1 MYEFIAG
8 VLQGITEFL
17 PVSSSGHLV
26 IFSSLSES
34 LDLNT
39 YDIAFLHI
47 GTLLSI
53 FVYYRKRIL
62 NIFSSLETFT
72 SSFKIISVALLP
84 AVLVG
89 LFSPL
94 QEIIDS
100 NKNILQIT
108 GSAYL
113 IFSIFLFISINL
125 RSENNISFQE
135 ISLKQSFI
143 VGLAQA
149 FALVPGI
156 SRSGVTLVTGMYLGI
171 KKTEAIYFSLLLG
184 IPTIF
189 GAWVLTFVDSSF
201 TINTSILAPS
211 AVAFISG
218 LLAIK
223 VLVNLTVNSKL
234 QYFGIYCL
242 LLSVICFTN

>member
-26 IFSSLSES
+26 ILSSLNNS
-34 LDLNT
+34 LNLNT

-53 FVYYRKRIL
+53 IVYYRKRIL
-62 NIFSSLETFT
+62 DTFYDIEIFTNSL
-72 SSFKIISVALLP
+72 KVISVALIP
-84 AVLVG
+84 AVAVG

-100 NKNILQIT
+100 NKDILQIT
-108 GSAYL
+108 GAAYL
-113 IFSIFLFISINL
+113 LFSIFLLSTRNL
-125 RSENNISFQE
+125 KGENNTSFQQ
-135 ISLKQSFI
+135 ISLKQAFI
-143 VGLAQA
+143 IGLAQA

-189 GAWVLTFVDSSF
+189 GAWLLTFVESSF
-201 TINTSILAPS
+201 TFNTAMLLPSI
-211 AVAFISG
+211 VAFISG
-218 LLAIK
+218 LLAIRF
-223 VLVNLTVNSKL
+223 LVNVTVNSKL
-234 QYFGIYCL
+234 QYFGLYCL
-242 LLSVICFTN
+242 LLSVFCFIN

>member
-17 PVSSSGHLV
+17 PISSSGHLV
-26 IFSSLSES
+26 IFSSISES

-53 FVYYRKRIL
+53 FVYYRKRII
-62 NIFSSLETFT
+62 NIFSSKEAFT

-94 QEIIDS
+94 QEIIDT

-125 RSENNISFQE
+125 RSENNISFQD

-189 GAWVLTFVDSSF
+189 GAWLLTFVDSSF

-242 LLSVICFTN
+242 LLSVICFAN

>member
-17 PVSSSGHLV
+17 PISSSGHLV
-26 IFSSLSES
+26 IFSSISES

-53 FVYYRKRIL
+53 FVYYRKRII
-62 NIFSSLETFT
+62 NIFSSKEAFT

-125 RSENNISFQE
+125 RSENNILFKE

-189 GAWVLTFVDSSF
+189 GAWLLTFIDSSF

-218 LLAIK
+218 LLAIR

-242 LLSVICFTN
+242 LLSVICFAN

>member
-1 MYEFIAG
+1 MYEFVAG

-26 IFSSLSES
+26 ILSSLNNS
-34 LDLNT
+34 LNLNT

-53 FVYYRKRIL
+53 IVYYRKRIL
-62 NIFSSLETFT
+62 DTFYDIEIFTNSL
-72 SSFKIISVALLP
+72 KVISVALIP
-84 AVLVG
+84 AVAVG

-100 NKNILQIT
+100 NKDILQIT
-108 GSAYL
+108 GVAYL
-113 IFSIFLFISINL
+113 LFSIILLSTRNL
-125 RSENNISFQE
+125 KGENNTSFQQ
-135 ISLKQSFI
+135 ISLKQAFI
-143 VGLAQA
+143 IGLAQA

-189 GAWVLTFVDSSF
+189 GAWLLTFVESSF
-201 TINTSILAPS
+201 TFNTAMLLPSI
-211 AVAFISG
+211 VAFISG
-218 LLAIK
+218 LLAIRF
-223 VLVNLTVNSKL
+223 LVNVTVNSKL
-234 QYFGIYCL
+234 QYFGLYCL
-242 LLSVICFTN
+242 LLSVFCFIN

>member
-1 MYEFIAG
+1 MYEFVAG

-26 IFSSLSES
+26 ILSSLNNS
-34 LDLNT
+34 LNLNT

-53 FVYYRKRIL
+53 IVYYRKRIL
-62 NIFSSLETFT
+62 DTFYDIEIFTNSL
-72 SSFKIISVALLP
+72 KVISVALIP
-84 AVLVG
+84 AVAVG

-100 NKNILQIT
+100 NKDILQIT
-108 GSAYL
+108 GVAYL
-113 IFSIFLFISINL
+113 LFSIILLSTRNL
-125 RSENNISFQE
+125 KGENNTSFQQ
-135 ISLKQSFI
+135 ISLKQAFI
-143 VGLAQA
+143 IGLAQA

-189 GAWVLTFVDSSF
+189 GAWLLTFVESSF
-201 TINTSILAPS
+201 TFNTAMLLPSI
-211 AVAFISG
+211 VAFISG
-218 LLAIK
+218 LLAIRF
-223 VLVNLTVNSKL
+223 LVNVAVNSKL
-234 QYFGIYCL
+234 QYFGFYCL
-242 LLSVICFTN
+242 LLSVFCFIN

>member
-1 MYEFIAG
+1 MYEYIAG

-26 IFSSLSES
+26 ILSSLNNS
-34 LDLNT
+34 LDLDT

-47 GTLLSI
+47 GTLFSI
-53 FVYYRKRIL
+53 LVYYRKRIL
-62 NIFSSLETFT
+62 DIFSDKQTFINSL
-72 SSFKIISVALLP
+72 KVISVALIP
-84 AVLVG
+84 AVVVG

-108 GSAYL
+108 GAAYL
-113 IFSIFLFISINL
+113 IFSMILFFSAKFKN
-125 RSENNISFQE
+125 EHNISFHQ

-143 VGLAQA
+143 VGVAQA
-149 FALVPGI
+149 FALVPGV
-156 SRSGVTLVTGMYLGI
+156 SRSGITLITGMYLGI

-189 GAWVLTFVDSSF
+189 GAWLLTFVESSF
-201 TINTSILAPS
+201 TLNANMMTPTVLAF
-211 AVAFISG
+211 VSG
-218 LLAIK
+218 LIAIRA
-223 VLVNLTVNSKL
+223 LVNITVNSKI

-242 LLSVICFTN
+242 LLSIICFIN

>member
-1 MYEFIAG
+1 MYELIAG

-26 IFSSLSES
+26 ILSSLNES

-39 YDIAFLHI
+39 YDIAFLHV

-53 FVYYRKRIL
+53 IVYYRKRIL
-62 NIFSSLETFT
+62 NIFSSKETFAGT
-72 SSFKIISVALLP
+72 SKIIFVALIT
-84 AVLVG
+84 AVAVG

-108 GSAYL
+108 GAAYL
-113 IFSIFLFISINL
+113 IFSILLFISINL
-125 RSENNISFQE
+125 KGENNISFNE
-135 ISLKQSFI
+135 ISLKQSLI

-149 FALVPGI
+149 FALVPGV
-156 SRSGVTLVTGMYLGI
+156 SRSGVTLITGMYLGI

-189 GAWVLTFVDSSF
+189 GAWLLTFVESSF
-201 TINTSILAPS
+201 TINSSMLAPS

-223 VLVNLTVNSKL
+223 ILVGITVNSKI

-242 LLSVICFTN
+242 LLSVICFFN

>member
-1 MYEFIAG
+1 MYEFVAG

-26 IFSSLSES
+26 ILSSLNNS
-34 LDLNT
+34 LNLNT

-53 FVYYRKRIL
+53 IVYYRKRIL
-62 NIFSSLETFT
+62 DTFYDIEIFTNSL
-72 SSFKIISVALLP
+72 KVISVALIP
-84 AVLVG
+84 AVAVG

-100 NKNILQIT
+100 NKDILQIT
-108 GSAYL
+108 GVAYL
-113 IFSIFLFISINL
+113 LFSIILLSTRNL
-125 RSENNISFQE
+125 KGENNTSFQQ
-135 ISLKQSFI
+135 ISLKQAFI
-143 VGLAQA
+143 IGLAQA

-189 GAWVLTFVDSSF
+189 GAWLLTFVESSF
-201 TINTSILAPS
+201 TFNTAMLLPSI
-211 AVAFISG
+211 VAFISG
-218 LLAIK
+218 LLAIRF
-223 VLVNLTVNSKL
+223 LVNVTVNSKL
-234 QYFGIYCL
+234 QYFGFYCL
-242 LLSVICFTN
+242 LLSLFCFIN